1 MSIINS
7 DEIIKQNK
15 LIAEFMG
22 GKYDKDVSFPIHPDD
37 IWLPFH
43 GIVSYKTIEIGK
55 GQILSY
61 HDCWEWLMPV
71 LEKIVRTKVGDGI
84 VYIDYPFLR
93 TFGAINEST
102 GKIMVRFNGQGLFQS
117 DTLIEAT
124 YLAVIDFISWYNG
137 YGNVIF
143 KTT

>member
-1 MSIINS
+1 MNFYYICFLFKTLKHNFMSIINS

-55 GQILSY
+55 GKILSY
-61 HDCWEWLMPV
+61 HDCWKWLMPV
-71 LEKIVRTKVGDGI
+71 VVKISSLDLKTK
-84 VYIDYPFLR
+84 L
-93 TFGAINEST
+93 
-102 GKIMVRFNGQGLFQS
+102 
-117 DTLIEAT
+117 
-124 YLAVIDFISWYNG
+124 
-137 YGNVIF
+137 
-143 KTT
+143 